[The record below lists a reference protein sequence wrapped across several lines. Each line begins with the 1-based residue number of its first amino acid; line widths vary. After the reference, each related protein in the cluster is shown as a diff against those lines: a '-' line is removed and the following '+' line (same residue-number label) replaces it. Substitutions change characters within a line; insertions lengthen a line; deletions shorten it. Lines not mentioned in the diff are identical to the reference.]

1 MEREEILDAIRR
13 CAVSNGGVPVG
24 RNRFTS
30 MTGIAET
37 QWLGR
42 YWARWS
48 DAVREAGYEPNVLQQ
63 AHDEDV
69 VLERFAE
76 LIQEL
81 GHFPTEPE
89 VRLKRRTD
97 QTFPSHN
104 VFRRFGR
111 RDGVARRII
120 ELLGDRPDYQ
130 KAVRICEPIAAMAPA
145 AGEPNFQ
152 EEPAGGP
159 LGGEVYL
166 MKSGATYKIGRSNSA
181 GRRAYELAIQLPE
194 PLEIVHVIE
203 TDDVVGIEAYWHR
216 RFADRRLNGE
226 WFSLSKADVAAFK
239 RRKRLM

>member
-1 MEREEILDAIRR
+1 
-13 CAVSNGGVPVG
+13 
-24 RNRFTS
+24 

-120 ELLGDRPDYQ
+120 ELFGDRPEYED
-130 KAVRICEPIAAMAPA
+130 VVCICEPIASTTPA
-145 AGEPNFQ
+145 SGGLSSS

-159 LGGEVYL
+159 VAGEVYL
-166 MKSGATYKIGRSNSA
+166 MKSGSNYKIGRSNSA

-194 PLEIVHVIE
+194 PLEVVHVIE
-203 TDDVVGIEAYWHR
+203 TDDAVGIEAYWHR

-226 WFSLSKADVAAFK
+226 WFSLSKTDVAAFK
-239 RRKRLM
+239 RRKRFM